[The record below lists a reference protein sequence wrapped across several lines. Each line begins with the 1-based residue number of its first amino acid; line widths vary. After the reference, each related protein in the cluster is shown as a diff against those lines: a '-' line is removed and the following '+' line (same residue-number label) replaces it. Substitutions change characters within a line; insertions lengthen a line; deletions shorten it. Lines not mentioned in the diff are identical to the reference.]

1 MQTEMYFVEQR
12 AAARIPTEAGEFT
25 LCYYQNNL
33 DEKEHL
39 AVVLGD
45 VYGRSDILVRIH
57 SECFTGDVLGSLRCD
72 CGPQLERAMQM
83 IAAEGAGIVLYLRQ
97 EGRGIGLLDKLRA
110 YNLQDEGYDTVDAN
124 LMLGHQP
131 DLRDYRV
138 AALILQDLHV
148 HSLRL
153 LTNNPAKIE
162 DLEMLGLQVTERVP
176 VPLAVNPEN
185 AVYLQTKVDKMRHL
199 LDLGASPHK
208 NGTAVSTLFPT
219 IEPRN
224 GRPHITLTYAQ
235 SLDGSI
241 AVQRGQPTAISGA
254 QSLKMTH
261 QLRARHDAIL
271 VGIGTVLADDPSLTV
286 RLVAGEQPQPI
297 IIDSH
302 LKCPVDAHLL
312 AHPKPPLIFT
322 TPAAE
327 AMRQRILEDAGATVV
342 RVTATP
348 SGQVSLAAA
357 MAKLAEMGIQS
368 VMVEGG
374 ARILTSFLAAQ
385 LVDNM
390 VITIAPTLLGGL
402 NAVGHLNGHGAP
414 RLHNPRMMQL
424 GEDVVVA
431 GQVVWPTKASA

>member
-1 MQTEMYFVEQR
+1 MQTKAYFVEQR
-12 AAARIPTEAGEFT
+12 AAARIPTEVGEFR

-45 VYGRSDILVRIH
+45 VYGRSDVLVRIH

-83 IAAEGAGIVLYLRQ
+83 IAAEGAGVILYLRQ

-131 DLRDYRV
+131 DARNYHV
-138 AALILQDLHV
+138 AALILQDLQV
-148 HSLRL
+148 QSLRL
-153 LTNNPAKIE
+153 LTNNPAKME
-162 DLEMLGLQVTERVP
+162 DLQSLGLQVTERVP

-185 AVYLQTKVDKMRHL
+185 EVYLQTKVEKMRHL
-199 LDLGASPHK
+199 LDLGASPYK
-208 NGTAVSTLFPT
+208 NGTAVSTIFPT
-219 IEPRN
+219 IIPRN

-241 AVQRGQPTAISGA
+241 AVKRGEQTAISGA

-261 QLRARHDAIL
+261 QLRAQHDAIL

-286 RLVAGEQPQPI
+286 RLVVGPQPQPVI
-297 IIDSH
+297 VDSH
-302 LKCPVDAHLL
+302 LKTPVDARLL
-312 AHPKPPLIFT
+312 AHPKPPIILT
-322 TPAAE
+322 THPADSVRMRNLESAGAVVVRGAATPA
-327 AMRQRILEDAGATVV
+327 
-342 RVTATP
+342 
-348 SGQVSLAAA
+348 GQVQLTAA
-357 MAKLAEMGIQS
+357 MATLVQLGLHS

-374 ARILTSFLAAQ
+374 ARILTAFLTAQ
-385 LVDNM
+385 LVDSM

-402 NAVGHLNGHGAP
+402 NAITHLNGHGAP
-414 RLHNPRMMQL
+414 RLQNPRMVQL
-424 GEDVVVA
+424 GEDIVVS
-431 GQVVWPTKASA
+431 GQVVWPSQVSA